1 MRAIF
6 TPALVGLGIG
16 LAGVAPSLA
25 APASGVAIANAANL
39 NQASIRCIGA
49 VITTDTGGGGTIGI
63 TAGGN
68 NHRTTGR
75 AINGP
80 ARSPHPIAARASCSS
95 AAMKLARAS
104 ARLSPR
110 GSST

>member
-6 TPALVGLGIG
+6 FAALVGLGIG
-16 LAGVAPSLA
+16 LVGASPSLA
-25 APASGVAIANAANL
+25 APANGSALANAANQ
-39 NQASIRCIGA
+39 NQAVDQVYCAATTIG
-49 VITTDTGGGGTIGI
+49 TGGGGTTGT

-68 NHRTTGR
+68 GHRTMGR
-75 AINGP
+75 AIDGP
-80 ARSPHPIAARASCSS
+80 VRSPHPIAARASCAS

>member
-6 TPALVGLGIG
+6 FAALVGLGIG
-16 LAGVAPSLA
+16 LVGASSSLA
-25 APASGVAIANAANL
+25 APTNGSVLANAANL
-39 NQASIRCIGA
+39 NQRSIRCTGAATTIG
-49 VITTDTGGGGTIGI
+49 TGGGGTTGI

-68 NHRTTGR
+68 DHRPAGR
-75 AINGP
+75 ATNGP
-80 ARSPHPIAARASCSS
+80 GPFVSFDGRRASCAS

-104 ARLSPR
+104 AKLSPR